1 LSLYDSVDLLA
12 RVQRLINRPSTDAA
26 LTSTE
31 IYPFLGEAQQRVVG
45 LIAQECPEAM
55 YGAPTKLATADSGAT
70 YTFGADSATGGNISP
85 IGHIELRESPTGA
98 MIPPGSEWDT
108 DTQSYLFESD
118 KIRWPGQKTRT
129 FSDGPYARFITM
141 PGLLDGTNAPTLK
154 PIFAREL
161 LVYDACERAAVR
173 LGIDPTPYG
182 QMFDAR
188 WPELLMTIVTQYSGA
203 GRTAV
208 AGDGGGVWWKG
219 RTA

>member
-1 LSLYDSVDLLA
+1 MALYDAADLLA
-12 RVQRLINRPSTDAA
+12 RVQRLINRPSTDEA

-31 IYPFLGEAQQRVVG
+31 IYAFLGEAQQRVVG
-45 LIAQECPEAM
+45 LFAMHAPEAM
-55 YGAPTKLATADSGAT
+55 YGAPTLMSTADSGAT
-70 YTFGADSATGGNISP
+70 YTFGSDAATGGNISP
-85 IGHIELRESPTGA
+85 IGHVEIRESPTGA

-108 DTQSYLFESD
+108 GTQTYLFESD

-141 PGLLDGTNAPTLK
+141 PGLLNASNAPTLK

-161 LVYDACERAAVR
+161 LVFDAAERSAVR
-173 LGIDPTPYG
+173 LGMDPTPYG

-188 WPELLMTIVTQYSGA
+188 FPEILMSVVSAFSGA

-208 AGDGGGVWWKG
+208 AGDGGGVWW
-219 RTA
+219 RSFR